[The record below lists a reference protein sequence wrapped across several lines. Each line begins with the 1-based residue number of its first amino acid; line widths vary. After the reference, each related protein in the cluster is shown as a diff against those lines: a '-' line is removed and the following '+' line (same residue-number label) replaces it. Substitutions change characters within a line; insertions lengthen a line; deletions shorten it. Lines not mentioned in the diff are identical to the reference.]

1 MRKLVALVIIV
12 FHLLQSAAVWATPI
26 SDCCLDP
33 CKGPAQCA
41 TPGCAA
47 CPALPGLVGALGGPA
62 PLPGA
67 TVAFGHH
74 SVVPPGPHAS
84 IWRPPD

>member
-1 MRKLVALVIIV
+1 MRKLFALVIIV
-12 FHLLQSAAVWATPI
+12 FHLLQSAAAWATPI

-33 CKGPAQCA
+33 CPGPAQCA

-47 CPALPGLVGALGGPA
+47 CPALPGLVGAIREPT
-62 PLPGA
+62 PDA
-67 TVAFGHH
+67 TAAFGHH
-74 SVVPPGPHAS
+74 SVMPPSHHAS